1 MARRLFFVEEVHSGR
16 AEIKGDEAGHL
27 TRVLRVEKG
36 HRYEI
41 SDNQQLY
48 LAEVEVARKEHVVF
62 QVLEKLPPRPLPVRV
77 HLLAAL
83 IKFDHFEWMLEKA
96 TELGVERVTPIAATR
111 SEHGLDK
118 AAFKRSERWRKILKE
133 SAQQCRR
140 AHLPALGPVAS
151 WKHVPAVE
159 EGLRLLLDEAPGT
172 SPLLRALPTPRL
184 ASDCVQLLVGP
195 EGGWTD
201 DERAAFGAAGW
212 QAVSLGPL
220 VLRAE
225 TAAISGLS
233 IIGAAWL

>member
-1 MARRLFFVEEVHSGR
+1 
-16 AEIKGDEAGHL
+16 
-27 TRVLRVEKG
+27 VLRVEKG

-41 SDNQQLY
+41 SDNRQLY

-62 QVLEKLPPRPLPVRV
+62 QVLEKLPPRPLPVRL

-96 TELGVERVTPIAATR
+96 TELGVERVTPVVATR

-118 AAFKRSERWRKILKE
+118 AAFKRAERWRKILKE

-140 AHLPALGPVAS
+140 SHLPELAPLAQ
-151 WKHVPAVE
+151 WKQVPALD
-159 EGLRLLLDEAPGT
+159 GPRLLLEEEPGAP
-172 SPLLRALPTPRL
+172 PLLKALPAERR
-184 ASDCVQLLVGP
+184 AEDIVQLLVGP

-201 DERAAFGAAGW
+201 DERTALRAAGW
-212 QAVSLGPL
+212 QPVSLGPA

-225 TAAISGLS
+225 TAAVAGLA